1 MDMSTLGAQLRCPSG
16 AYAQE
21 ISDRMY
27 ASNLNMIQ
35 KTYQQLPLHVA
46 QHVLELGFGN
56 GRHIKAI
63 LEANPSLQY
72 TGVDISPDMVQ
83 MAHSF
88 ILEQGLSQA
97 QVMPINGSLEALP
110 KAHWDACFTV
120 NTLYFLPN
128 PLQTFAEIW
137 SCLKP
142 EGIFAMGCI
151 QQAFGRQL
159 PFTQE
164 HFTFYEESIIVDML
178 EKSNFQEI
186 KVLHYTEQTLA
197 KDGLWVERPFEV
209 YVCQK

>member
-16 AYAQE
+16 AFAQE

-35 KTYQQLPLHVA
+35 KTYQQLPLKKA
-46 QHVLELGFGN
+46 QHLLELGFGN
-56 GRHIKAI
+56 ARHIKA
-63 LEANPSLQY
+63 LLKAYPSLQY

-83 MAHSF
+83 MAQNF
-88 ILEQGLSQA
+88 IDEEGLNQA
-97 QVMPINGSLEALP
+97 QVMTISGSLSSLP

-128 PLQTFAEIW
+128 PMQTFEEIL

-142 EGIFAMGCI
+142 EGIFAMGSI
-151 QQAFGRQL
+151 QQEFGRQL

-164 HFTFYEESIIVDML
+164 HFTFYEENAIIDML
-178 EKSNFQEI
+178 KKSGFRDIQ
-186 KVLHYTEQTLA
+186 VLHYTEQTLA

-209 YVCQK
+209 YVGQK